1 MRGESWKKQSL
12 GLLRRQRSCFARRF
26 SEREILER
34 AMDSKIVV
42 FGLLAASLTNVLCLC
57 ALL

>member
-1 MRGESWKKQSL
+1 
-12 GLLRRQRSCFARRF
+12 
-26 SEREILER
+26 LER